1 MTGENQDHAGVTF
14 PPPVMYLLC
23 LLAGF
28 LMDYF
33 FPRPLLPNRMQ
44 YVAGAV
50 LIAMGLAI
58 NLSGIL
64 QFRKFKTNVRPDK
77 PSSALI
83 NGGPFRFT
91 RNPLYLGLCLVYAG
105 IAVASDSVW
114 VLALL
119 IPIVLITQFAII
131 PREERYMERQFG
143 GEYLEYKGR
152 VRRWL

>member
-1 MTGENQDHAGVTF
+1 MSEEIQDHAGVTF

-28 LMDYF
+28 LVDYF
-33 FPRPLLPNRMQ
+33 VPVELLPNGVQ
-44 YVAGAV
+44 YIIGGV
-50 LIAMGLAI
+50 LIVGGLAI
-58 NLSGIL
+58 NLSGII
-64 QFRKFKTNVRPDK
+64 QFRKFETNVRPDR

-83 NGGPFRFT
+83 VTGPYRFT
-91 RNPLYLGLCLVYAG
+91 RNPLYVGLFLVYAG

-119 IPIVLITQFAII
+119 IPIMLITQILI
-131 PREERYMERQFG
+131 VPREERYMERRFG

>member
-1 MTGENQDHAGVTF
+1 MAEENQDHAGVTF

-28 LMDYF
+28 GVDYF
-33 FPRPLLPNRMQ
+33 APSPLLPNGVQ
-44 YVAGAV
+44 YIIGGLLIVVGVAV
-50 LIAMGLAI
+50 NLA
-58 NLSGIL
+58 GIL

-77 PSSALI
+77 PSSAVLVT
-83 NGGPFRFT
+83 GPYRFT

-119 IPIVLITQFAII
+119 IPIVLITHFIII

-143 GEYLEYKGR
+143 GEYLTYKSR
-152 VRRWL
+152 VRRWV